1 MGRIKNE
8 ELYILDQTVS
18 GNDRIIGSD
27 GDDLKKTKN
36 FSIDDILT
44 YFQNN
49 IPTSYTLPTAT
60 TTVLGGVKIDGT
72 TVTITAGVISA
83 TPSGVAPTGLQKIGG
98 GWRLIGRTSGNY
110 AGLGI
115 EAIDFSYKSLWTSI
129 GATGYGSFAQGEDIK
144 ARNFGSIAMGAL
156 IDNNDI
162 SGFATGINHVTAGYV
177 NTVFGVGQ
185 RITGMGCMAVG
196 QAAEIISSGT
206 NDWNNYPTK
215 TMFVVGNGTVQN
227 GTSSFAVLTRKNAFK
242 VLYNGEVTAPSLTI
256 ALTDA
261 EATGKVLV
269 TKEWAQKGYTV
280 STLPAGVVGRRT
292 YVTDSTVVASGNFGA
307 TVVGGG
313 ANTVPI
319 FYNGTNWIIA

>member
-8 ELYILDQTVS
+8 DLYILDQTVS

-49 IPTSYTLPTAT
+49 SPTN
-60 TTVLGGVKIDGT
+60 IN
-72 TVTITAGVISA
+72 
-83 TPSGVAPTGLQKIGG
+83 PTGLEKIGG
-98 GWRLIGRTSGNY
+98 GWRLIGRTSSNY
-110 AGLGI
+110 AGLGTQ
-115 EAIDFSYKSLWTSI
+115 AIDLSYKTLWANI

-144 ARNFGSIAMGAL
+144 ARNFGSIAIGSL

-162 SGFATGINHVTAGYV
+162 VGFSTGINHVTAGYV

-196 QAAEIISSGT
+196 QAAEIVSSGI
-206 NDWNNYPTK
+206 NDWNSYPTK
-215 TMFVVGNGTVQN
+215 TMFVVGNGTVKN
-227 GTSSFAVLTRKNAFK
+227 NDTSFTVLSRKNAFK
-242 VLYNGEVTAPSLTI
+242 VLYNGEVTAPSLTTTLI
-256 ALTDA
+256 NT

-269 TKEWAQKGYTV
+269 TKEWVQKGYTV
-280 STLPAGVVGRRT
+280 STLPAGVVGRRA